1 MSAGRLILIDQLCS
15 HYEVEESFFSHL
27 QEFGFIEIQILEGS
41 YFIQEDKI
49 EHVEKIMRMRHDLNI
64 NLEGI
69 DTILHLLEKINSL
82 QAELTTTRNRLR
94 LYED

>member
-1 MSAGRLILIDQLCS
+1 MNTRSLILIDQLCA

-27 QEFGFIEIQILEGS
+27 QEFGFIEIEILEGS
-41 YFIQEDKI
+41 HFLHEDKI
-49 EHVEKIMRMRHDLNI
+49 DYVEKIIRMRHDLNI

-69 DTILHLLEKINSL
+69 DTILHLLEKINQL
-82 QAELTTTRNRLR
+82 QSELLATRNRLR

>member
-15 HYEVEESFFSHL
+15 HYKVEESFFYHL
-27 QEFGFIEIQILEGS
+27 QEFGFIEIETLEGS
-41 YFIQEDKI
+41 YFIHEDKI
-49 EHVEKIMRMRHDLNI
+49 DYVEKIIRIRQDLNI

-94 LYED
+94 LYEE